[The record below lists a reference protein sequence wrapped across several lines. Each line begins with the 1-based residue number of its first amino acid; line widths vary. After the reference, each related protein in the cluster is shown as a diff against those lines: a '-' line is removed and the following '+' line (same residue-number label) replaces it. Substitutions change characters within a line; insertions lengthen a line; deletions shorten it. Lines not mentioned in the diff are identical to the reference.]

1 MSPIR
6 MDTVVGPGGKVELTV
21 PLPAGM
27 AVQVVVQD
35 PGTADPEIEWDDYL
49 QSRLDNLD
57 RGGLDPR
64 PWREV
69 LDEARTRLRAR
80 HPAP

>member
-21 PLPAGM
+21 PLPAGT

-35 PGTADPEIEWDDYL
+35 PGVAELEIEWDVHL
-49 QSRLDNLD
+49 QSRLDDLD
-57 RGGLDPR
+57 RGGVDPR
-64 PWREV
+64 PWQEV
-69 LDEARTRLRAR
+69 LDEARARLSVRGQG
-80 HPAP
+80 